1 MLSDKF
7 YKEDQFSR
15 NSKLPK
21 QINKLEELSVAMT
34 ELIDNGNTE
43 KIRHLEKLRQKI
55 LKDIIKQKEQVADSL
70 KPKISNIFHLNQE
83 MIKKM
88 KEEKSSSL
96 KNIKKKIKFYKS
108 YR

>member
-96 KNIKKKIKFYKS
+96 RNIKKKIKFYKS